1 MCNQVLIRQKK
12 VGIDSKRKTDLWFNA
27 FTIWPIQFTH
37 SDRIPLNQQRLSSPP
52 VQLIGLILASVSL
65 KAECICPTATPK
77 GRKGNTSKP
86 AAQLLADFKEIFR
99 DYVPL
104 RCLSPVRAKVTRVT
118 LTVVLFMLLDFILLK
133 PFGALLFAP
142 HLLTSK
148 TSINTE
154 HTHRDSHTHMM
165 KYLCTETCIKHK
177 NIWLNRQIPSHIHK
191 YMSMLINKC
200 LHMLI
205 YIQYIYTC
213 EHDWFKD

>member
-154 HTHRDSHTHMM
+154 HTHTQRFTHTYDEIFVHRNM
-165 KYLCTETCIKHK
+165 HK
-177 NIWLNRQIPSHIHK
+177 TQK
-191 YMSMLINKC
+191 YMAKQTNTITHTQIHVHVNKQMLTHAD
-200 LHMLI
+200 LYTVYLYMWTWLI
-205 YIQYIYTC
+205 
-213 EHDWFKD
+213 